1 MCENVSILKYGMMI
15 HINIHILGMGLKPPT
30 TDMCVVLSTGA
41 GWDIGINPA
50 SLAYRESNMAGRSR
64 NRQSMEV
71 SSWEN
76 SRITKYYKCIPN
88 VSDVFFSISMF
99 DGYTRGYYSC
109 PTLGWD
115 PRFPTD
121 SWPLLVAA
129 WNRSLRP
136 KTTRR
141 CRTNHSTDWHLH
153 CPFSIP
159 IFLG

>member
-1 MCENVSILKYGMMI
+1 MCENVSILKHGMMI

-88 VSDVFFSISMF
+88 VSDVFFF
-99 DGYTRGYYSC
+99 Y
-109 PTLGWD
+109 
-115 PRFPTD
+115 FH
-121 SWPLLVAA
+121 V
-129 WNRSLRP
+129 
-136 KTTRR
+136 
-141 CRTNHSTDWHLH
+141 
-153 CPFSIP
+153 
-159 IFLG
+159 